1 MPSRSVHEK
10 FEVDPSDPGVAGV
23 VAHVPRPQLAGDP
36 DQHSGGQVVELDP
49 HHRAATASWRTKV
62 ECMEDALLSSH
73 SNLPL
78 VGFLQKVLST
88 TVV

>member
-23 VAHVPRPQLAGDP
+23 VAHVPRPQPAGDP

-49 HHRAATASWRTKV
+49 HHRAASASWRTTV
-62 ECMEDALLSSH
+62 VRMEGTMNNAILSSL
-73 SNLPL
+73 SN
-78 VGFLQKVLST
+78 FTWRTK
-88 TVV
+88 